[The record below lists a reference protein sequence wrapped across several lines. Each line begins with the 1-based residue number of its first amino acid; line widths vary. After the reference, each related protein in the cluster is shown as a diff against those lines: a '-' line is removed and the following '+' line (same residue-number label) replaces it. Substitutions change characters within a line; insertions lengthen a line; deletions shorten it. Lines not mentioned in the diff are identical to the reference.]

1 MNTSHVT
8 SDRLSTLRMPCLGL
22 ILLLLLTL
30 SGSPAATAQKPSSA
44 HNFTVLKNLDIFNA
58 LYRELDL
65 YYVDTLDAKKNI
77 DNALAYMLEL
87 IDPYTE
93 YYPEEDTSALEQ
105 MTTGKYAG
113 IGAMVGYRD
122 NLRRCIISKPYAGMP
137 AAQAGLLPGDIILA
151 IDGKDIDPSEDSGSE
166 AQARYSAAVSEKLR
180 GEPGTT
186 FELKVRR
193 PEADKEFTFKIA
205 RRNIVLPSVSLSTM
219 ITDSIGYIALAQFI
233 EGTSGEVRRAMVELK
248 QQGMRNL
255 ILDLRGNP
263 GGVLEEAVRTVNLFL
278 PRGREV
284 LSTRGKVKE
293 LNHTY
298 KTTLDPQDPD
308 IPLIVLTDEHSASA
322 SEITGGALQDYDRAL
337 IMGRRTYGKGLVQQ
351 SRELPYKSVLK
362 LTTGKYYIPSGRC
375 VQAYEFRDGVP
386 VHRPDSLCKEFRTA
400 AGRIV
405 YDGGGIKPD
414 VELPADSL
422 PRLLAYL
429 QASTQLFDYCVRYRA
444 RHPRIANPL
453 VFALT
458 DDEYA
463 DFRAYM
469 KQHQFTYDRQS
480 LRLLDRLREV
490 ARIEG
495 YADEAQ
501 AELHA
506 LEQKLRHNDD
516 FDFVRWEA
524 EIRRVVE
531 ASIIESY
538 YYDAGRNIYLLQSD
552 KDVQQAVEM
561 MNNRKLM
568 HKLLSGEP
576 DA

>member
-1 MNTSHVT
+1 
-8 SDRLSTLRMPCLGL
+8 MP
-22 ILLLLLTL
+22 I
-30 SGSPAATAQKPSSA
+30 
-44 HNFTVLKNLDIFNA
+44 
-58 LYRELDL
+58 
-65 YYVDTLDAKKNI
+65 DTL
-77 DNALAYMLEL
+77 
-87 IDPYTE
+87 
-93 YYPEEDTSALEQ
+93 
-105 MTTGKYAG
+105 
-113 IGAMVGYRD
+113 
-122 NLRRCIISKPYAGMP
+122 MP
-137 AAQAGLLPGDIILA
+137 IAVLVN
-151 IDGKDIDPSEDSGSE
+151 GS
-166 AQARYSAAVSEKLR
+166 
-180 GEPGTT
+180 T
-186 FELKVRR
+186 
-193 PEADKEFTFKIA
+193 
-205 RRNIVLPSVSLSTM
+205 
-219 ITDSIGYIALAQFI
+219 
-233 EGTSGEVRRAMVELK
+233 
-248 QQGMRNL
+248 
-255 ILDLRGNP
+255 
-263 GGVLEEAVRTVNLFL
+263 
-278 PRGREV
+278 
-284 LSTRGKVKE
+284 
-293 LNHTY
+293 
-298 KTTLDPQDPD
+298 
-308 IPLIVLTDEHSASA
+308 ASA
-322 SEITGGALQDYDRAL
+322 SEITCGTLQDFDRGVV
-337 IMGRRTYGKGLVQQ
+337 IGTKTYGKGLVQQ

-400 AGRIV
+400 AGRSV

-429 QASTQLFDYCVRYRA
+429 QASTQLFDYCVRSRA

-568 HKLLSGEP
+568 HILLIGVP
-576 DA
+576 VA